1 MWQPWIA
8 SVSPERLALPTAVG
22 MHGCGAIEIGSCPMK
37 ALGYVISLIGGIGVG
52 FGVFEIMGLLA
63 LSWGRGTRITPST
76 FTFAVIITVVGIVV
90 GGAGEVIRRRA
101 KRSEAA
107 TRALQE
113 AEQPVKSA

>member
-1 MWQPWIA
+1 
-8 SVSPERLALPTAVG
+8 
-22 MHGCGAIEIGSCPMK
+22 MK
-37 ALGYVISLIGGIGVG
+37 ALGYVISLMGGIAVG